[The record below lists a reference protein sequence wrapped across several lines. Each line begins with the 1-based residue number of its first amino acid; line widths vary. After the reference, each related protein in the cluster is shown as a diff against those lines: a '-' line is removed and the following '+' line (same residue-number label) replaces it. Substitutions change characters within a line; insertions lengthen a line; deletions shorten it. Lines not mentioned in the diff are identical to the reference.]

1 MDFLQFDDVTFSY
14 PPVDGDVDS
23 NGKQIVPAP
32 VFEHFSGSLPG
43 GGFISLVGQNGC
55 GKSTFLMLASGRLL
69 PDSGNIK
76 LLGKNPA
83 KLNQEE
89 KNLLASVIYQNVEF
103 DTEDKTG
110 ELLAQVYSAG
120 ALKNNAKAIRSDGDL
135 LAEIIEIFELGSLLE
150 RPLTHLSKGEKQ
162 RVILAFSL
170 LYGSASV
177 FMDEPMFAMED
188 RQKENALA
196 YLKEFVKKTGTTIYC
211 SMHELDL
218 SKKYSDYVLLFYPGR
233 EMAFGTPEEV
243 LTPKDLEKAYQIP
256 AEMLKHKEDMTR
268 EQLKAVAKTID
279 GQFSQKN

>member
-1 MDFLQFDDVTFSY
+1 MDFLQFDDVSFTY
-14 PPVDGDVDS
+14 PPVEGDVDS
-23 NGKQIVPAP
+23 EGNPIVPQP
-32 VFEHFSGSLPG
+32 VFEHFTGSLPG
-43 GGFISLVGQNGC
+43 EGFVSLVGQNGC
-55 GKSTFLMLASGRLL
+55 GKTTFLMLASGRLV
-69 PDSGNIK
+69 PDSGTVR
-76 LLGKNPA
+76 LLGQNPA
-83 KLNQEE
+83 ALSQEE
-89 KNLLASVIYQNVEF
+89 KNLLASVIYQNLEF

-110 ELLAQVYSAG
+110 ELLSQVYSSG
-120 ALKNNAKAIRSDGDL
+120 MFKGKSKALKSDGGL
-135 LAEIIEIFELGSLLE
+135 LEEIIEVFELQGLLD

-170 LYGSASV
+170 LYGSKAL

-188 RQKENALA
+188 RQKESSLE

-218 SKKYSDYVLLFYPGR
+218 SKKYADFVLLFYPGR

-268 EQLKAVAKTID
+268 EQLKAISQ
-279 GQFSQKN
+279 QFS